1 MNLLVALF
9 ALAGL
14 LLSIYSWESGF
25 GDRGDNGISPDNPNY
40 FAQVIVLIISVM
52 GEAAIIFKFYFEA
65 VWQ

>member
-14 LLSIYSWESGF
+14 MLSIYSWESGF
-25 GDRGDNGISPDNPNY
+25 KDRGDDGTSPDNPNY

-65 VWQ
+65 VW